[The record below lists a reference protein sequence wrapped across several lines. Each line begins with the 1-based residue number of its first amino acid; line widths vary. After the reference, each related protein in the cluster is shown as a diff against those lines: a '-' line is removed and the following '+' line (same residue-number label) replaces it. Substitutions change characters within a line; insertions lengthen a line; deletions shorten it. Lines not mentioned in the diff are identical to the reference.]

1 MKYKI
6 LISILLLLSITAYDR
21 NKAMDYA
28 IKYAKKAN
36 HDCARIVGRV
46 VHMAISEVN
55 YVNIKKTK
63 MHLVIVQIL

>member
-6 LISILLLLSITAYDR
+6 LISIVLLVSITAYDR

-36 HDCARIVGRV
+36 HDCSKNRW
-46 VHMAISEVN
+46 
-55 YVNIKKTK
+55 
-63 MHLVIVQIL
+63 